1 VTPIARE
8 DGVAMLVAVMAV
20 LLLTALGAALILSS
34 SAETIIAASFRSGIE
49 ARYAAAAMLDRGMD
63 DLTSV
68 EDWSLVT
75 GGVLRSSW
83 VDGAPTGP
91 RRLGDGST
99 IDLMQLVNVANCQ
112 KSTACSLAELFAVT
126 DDRPWGANNP
136 QWQLYAYGP
145 MRNMLAPGI
154 IDSPYYVVL
163 LAGNGPSA
171 GLLAVRAEAF
181 GPRGAHAVVEATA
194 ARIGVSGDEWDYNDH
209 SGDDGVKVFSW
220 REVR

>member
-1 VTPIARE
+1 VTSIARE
-8 DGVAMLVAVMAV
+8 DGVAMLAAVMAI

-34 SAETIIAASFRSGIE
+34 SAETMIAASFRSGIE

-63 DLTSV
+63 DLTAI

-75 GGVLRSSW
+75 GGLLRSSW
-83 VDGAPTGP
+83 IDGAPTGA
-91 RRLGDGST
+91 RTLAGGST
-99 IDLMQLVNVANCQ
+99 IDLTQLVNVANCQ
-112 KSTACSLAELFAVT
+112 KSTACSLAELLAVT
-126 DDRPWGANNP
+126 EDRPWGANNP
-136 QWQLYAYGP
+136 QWNLYAYGP
-145 MRNMLAPGI
+145 LRNILAPGI

-163 LAGNGPSA
+163 LVGNGPSA

-181 GPRGAHAVVEATA
+181 GPRGAHAAVEATA
-194 ARIGVSGDEWDYNDH
+194 ARTGASGDQWDYNGH